1 MNENK
6 CIYCNFKHPDH
17 IGAEIYSGEYISET
31 EMDESEWS
39 NGYEYAYLKQKK
51 QFEEE
56 DNVKINIPVGT
67 RDTADHFWGNYTERF
82 LKKYNFLMM
91 SVIILDDKT
100 MIRAIV
106 KTKYG
111 YIAVKY
117 DDFVTYVGDGIW
129 SVSHE

>member
-1 MNENK
+1 MK
-6 CIYCNFKHPDH
+6 
-17 IGAEIYSGEYISET
+17 IS
-31 EMDESEWS
+31 
-39 NGYEYAYLKQKK
+39 
-51 QFEEE
+51 
-56 DNVKINIPVGT
+56 IPIGT
-67 RDTADHFWGNYTERF
+67 RDTADHFCGNYTKKF

-100 MIRAIV
+100 ILRAMV

-117 DDFVTYVGDGIW
+117 DDYVTYVGDGIW

>member
-1 MNENK
+1 MEN
-6 CIYCNFKHPDH
+6 IIN
-17 IGAEIYSGEYISET
+17 SV
-31 EMDESEWS
+31 
-39 NGYEYAYLKQKK
+39 KK

-67 RDTADHFWGNYTERF
+67 RDTADHFWGNYTEKF

-91 SVIILDDKT
+91 SAIILDDKT
-100 MIRAIV
+100 MLRAIV

-117 DDFVTYVGDGIW
+117 DDYVTYVGDGIW